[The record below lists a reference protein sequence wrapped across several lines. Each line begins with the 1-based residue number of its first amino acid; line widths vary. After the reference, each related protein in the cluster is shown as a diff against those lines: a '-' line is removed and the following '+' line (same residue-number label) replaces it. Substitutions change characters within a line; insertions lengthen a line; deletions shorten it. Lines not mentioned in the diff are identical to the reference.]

1 MFRGYGVFMV
11 TALCF
16 VEVEPRLVNQV
27 GAEIA
32 RIPQVRTVYSVTGDI
47 DILAI
52 IEVSDVDAVATVV
65 TDGIGAIPGVSST
78 ETHIAFR
85 TYRPEDLGAGFSLG
99 Y

>member
-1 MFRGYGVFMV
+1 MV

-16 VEVEPRLVNQV
+16 ITVDPNKVNEV
-27 GAEIA
+27 GSEIA
-32 RIPQVRTVYSVTGDI
+32 RLPNVRVVYSVTGQLDIVAILEVADI
-47 DILAI
+47 D
-52 IEVSDVDAVATVV
+52 AVPGVV
-65 TDGIGAIPGVSST
+65 TDGIGVIPGIVTT

>member
-1 MFRGYGVFMV
+1 MV

-16 VEVEPRLVNQV
+16 IHVEPRLVNEV
-27 GAEIA
+27 GSEIA
-32 RIPQVRTVYSVTGDI
+32 RVPQVRTVYSVTGQLDI
-47 DILAI
+47 VAI
-52 IEVSDVDAVATVV
+52 IEVSDVEAVATVV
-65 TDGIGAIPGVSST
+65 TDSIGSIPGVSST

>member
-1 MFRGYGVFMV
+1 MV

-16 VEVEPRLVNQV
+16 ITVEPNRVNDV
-27 GAEIA
+27 GTEIA
-32 RIPQVRTVYSVTGDI
+32 RIPEARTVYSVTGQLDI
-47 DILAI
+47 VAI
-52 IEVSDVDAVATVV
+52 IEVSEVDDVASVV
-65 TDGIGAIPGVSST
+65 NDRIGAIEGILGT

>member
-1 MFRGYGVFMV
+1 MV

-16 VEVEPRLVNQV
+16 ITVEPNRVNEV

-32 RIPQVRTVYSVTGDI
+32 RIPQVRVVYSVTGQLDI
-47 DILAI
+47 VAI
-52 IEVSDVDAVATVV
+52 VEVPDVEAVPTVV
-65 TDGIGAIPGVSST
+65 TDAIGRIPGVSTT

>member
-1 MFRGYGVFMV
+1 MV

-16 VEVEPRLVNQV
+16 ITVEPRRVNDV
-27 GAEIA
+27 GSEIA
-32 RIPQVRTVYSVTGDI
+32 RIPQVRTVYSVTGQLDI
-47 DILAI
+47 VVI
-52 IEVSDVDAVATVV
+52 IEVSDVDAVAAVV
-65 TDGIGAIPGVSST
+65 NDGIGAVDGVHTT

>member
-1 MFRGYGVFMV
+1 MV

-16 VEVEPRLVNQV
+16 ITVEPDRVNDV
-27 GAEIA
+27 GSQIA
-32 RIPQVRTVYSVTGDI
+32 RLPQARTVYSVTGQLDI
-47 DILAI
+47 VAI
-52 IEVSDVDAVATVV
+52 IEVSDIDDVAGVV
-65 TDGIGAIPGVSST
+65 TDQIGALDGIIST

>member
-1 MFRGYGVFMV
+1 MV

-16 VEVEPRLVNQV
+16 ITVEPQRVNDV
-27 GAEIA
+27 GAQIA
-32 RIPQVRTVYSVTGDI
+32 RIPEARTVYSVTGQLDI
-47 DILAI
+47 VAI
-52 IEVSDVDAVATVV
+52 IEVREVDDVATVV
-65 TDGIGAIPGVSST
+65 TDTIGSIDGIVST

>member
-1 MFRGYGVFMV
+1 MV

-16 VEVEPRLVNQV
+16 ITTEPNRVNEVGSQ
-27 GAEIA
+27 IA
-32 RIPQVRTVYSVTGDI
+32 RIPAVRAVYSVTGQLDI
-47 DILAI
+47 VAIL
-52 IEVSDVDAVATVV
+52 EVPDVEDVPAVV
-65 TDGIGAIPGVSST
+65 TDGIGMLPGVATT

>member
-1 MFRGYGVFMV
+1 MV

-16 VEVEPRLVNQV
+16 ITAEPNRINDV
-27 GAEIA
+27 GEQIA
-32 RIPQVRTVYSVTGDI
+32 RIPQARVVYSVTGQLDI
-47 DILAI
+47 VAI
-52 IEVSDVDAVATVV
+52 VEVPDVDSVPTVV
-65 TDGIGAIPGVSST
+65 TDAIGAIPGVTST

>member
-1 MFRGYGVFMV
+1 MV

-16 VEVEPRLVNQV
+16 ITVEPDRVNEV
-27 GAEIA
+27 GAQIA
-32 RIPQVRTVYSVTGDI
+32 RIPQARTVYSVTGQLDI
-47 DILAI
+47 VVI
-52 IEVSDVDAVATVV
+52 IEVPDIDDVAGVV
-65 TDGIGAIPGVSST
+65 TDIIGGLEGVITT

>member
-1 MFRGYGVFMV
+1 MV

-16 VEVEPRLVNQV
+16 ITAEPSMVGEVGSRIAQV
-27 GAEIA
+27 
-32 RIPQVRTVYSVTGDI
+32 PQVRVVYSVTGELDFV
-47 DILAI
+47 AI
-52 IEVSDVDAVATVV
+52 VEVPDLESVPTVV
-65 TDGIGAIPGVSST
+65 TDGIGLIAGVLTT

>member
-1 MFRGYGVFMV
+1 MV

-16 VEVEPRLVNQV
+16 ITAEPRRVNEV

-32 RIPQVRTVYSVTGDI
+32 RIEEARTVYSVTGQWDI
-47 DILAI
+47 IAVL
-52 IEVSDVDAVATVV
+52 EVREIDDVATVV
-65 TDGIGAIPGVSST
+65 TDRIGAIEGITAT

-85 TYRPEDLGAGFSLG
+85 TYSPADVDAGFALG

>member
-1 MFRGYGVFMV
+1 MV

-16 VEVEPRLVNQV
+16 ITVEPNRVNEV
-27 GAEIA
+27 GSEIA
-32 RIPQVRTVYSVTGDI
+32 RVPQVTTVYSVTGQLDI
-47 DILAI
+47 VAI
-52 IEVSDVDAVATVV
+52 IEVPDVEAVATVV
-65 TDGIGAIPGVSST
+65 TDGIGTIPGVSTT